1 MNDEQN
7 EIYDFNSP
15 KKLSNF
21 EKILKTYEHIPM
33 NTIHERNK
41 SINSNRKK
49 IRKRIIS
56 NNIFSNKNN
65 SKSIKGIQIKGFE
78 ELIKKN
84 RNGINENN
92 EKIPFNMI
100 SKTNRISS
108 SFLSNK
114 ILGEM
119 YKHSNQKK

>member
-1 MNDEQN
+1 
-7 EIYDFNSP
+7 
-15 KKLSNF
+15 
-21 EKILKTYEHIPM
+21 M
-33 NTIHERNK
+33 NTIHVRNK
-41 SINSNRKK
+41 SVNSNRKK

-78 ELIKKN
+78 ELIKKS

-92 EKIPFNMI
+92 EKIPYSMI

-114 ILGEM
+114 VLGEM

>member
-1 MNDEQN
+1 MN
-7 EIYDFNSP
+7 S
-15 KKLSNF
+15 
-21 EKILKTYEHIPM
+21 
-33 NTIHERNK
+33 IHERNK
-41 SINSNRKK
+41 SVNSNIKK

-56 NNIFSNKNN
+56 NNIFSNKYN

-78 ELIKKN
+78 ELIKKS

-100 SKTNRISS
+100 SKTNRNSTSI
-108 SFLSNK
+108 LSNK
-114 ILGEM
+114 VLSEM